1 MLSLKLELHM
11 NMIEPAGGG
20 YTMALLK
27 SPAKENCLLLS

>member
-20 YTMALLK
+20 YTTAL
-27 SPAKENCLLLS
+27 PAKENCLLLS